1 MSLVITQHC
10 RRGGLLLVRRNVS
23 FSTNAKT
30 ANPTSPAPSSFNRW
44 SPVARL
50 ERWALNNPGKHRA
63 LQWLSLFLKV
73 GRTAVLGV
81 SIFMAGRLYG
91 EADFARDPHA
101 KQKEL
106 MLTLLKQQSW
116 QTNGDGEPVAPSIAS
131 RTDPSYRQVARVGT
145 RVVLAA
151 RDFVEEEIKAR
162 EARLKALAK
171 EANRGADCE
180 KLAEEIGEWRDRL
193 RLLKGTWNYIVVKS
207 PVPNAFV
214 SDLSPRNIF
223 VNEGLVKGLQ
233 ITDDELALVLGHEM
247 SHLLHGHMSERLTNA
262 FVVNLIQLVL
272 LNLLDPFGVSTI
284 FAAGLLAK
292 FASFEQASHSRHNET
307 EADETGLKIAALACF
322 DTHSAPA
329 VFGKLAEM
337 ERKARVEAGDT
348 TQRVAGWGDTHPMP
362 KDREGSLIAMSKT
375 INKETLGNCS
385 VLRKKFQ
392 VLGLD
397 VHF

>member
-1 MSLVITQHC
+1 
-10 RRGGLLLVRRNVS
+10 
-23 FSTNAKT
+23 
-30 ANPTSPAPSSFNRW
+30 
-44 SPVARL
+44 
-50 ERWALNNPGKHRA
+50 
-63 LQWLSLFLKV
+63 
-73 GRTAVLGV
+73 
-81 SIFMAGRLYG
+81 MAGRLYG

-106 MLTLLKQQSW
+106 MLTLLKQQAW
-116 QTNGDGEPVAPSIAS
+116 QTYEEGEPVAPAIAPK
-131 RTDPSYRQVARVGT
+131 TDASYRQVARVGT
-145 RVVLAA
+145 RIVLAA
-151 RDFVEEEIKAR
+151 RDFVEMEISAR
-162 EARLKALAK
+162 EARLEALAK
-171 EANRGADCE
+171 GAARNSE
-180 KLAEEIGEWRDRL
+180 SERLVEEIGEWRERL
-193 RLLKGTWNYIVVKS
+193 RLLKGSWNYIVVKS

-223 VNEGLVKGLQ
+223 VNEGLVTGLK

-262 FVVNLIQLVL
+262 FVVNLVQLVL

-307 EADETGLKIAALACF
+307 EADVTGLRIAALACF
-322 DTHSAPA
+322 DTQSAPV

-337 ERKARVEAGDT
+337 ERKARLKAGDT

-362 KDREGSLIAMSKT
+362 KDREGSLIAMSKSV
-375 INKETLGNCS
+375 NKEALGNCN
-385 VLRKKFQ
+385 VLRKKFNM
-392 VLGLD
+392 LGLD